1 MYSCK
6 TFSSCKRHL
15 IFKCQLFIISHE
27 SFLAFLSLHIKAYF
41 PFLIVHMR
49 SYCIY
54 CSVNCFSQFPG
65 VSDQLPGLQSFHFL
79 GVSCIHSLP
88 SLLQRLHFSHS
99 TPEVHCCRSNSAS
112 SPATSACLP
121 ASAHYFVQD
130 EDLTELL
137 FRNHWWLPVDCRINC
152 SLLTFLFKAITEG
165 NPPAIHSLIF
175 FTDLCSV
182 RQNFGLLRVPS
193 LCAFV
198 PVLSL
203 YSHPSLQSSLWA
215 QLGSLRF

>member
-1 MYSCK
+1 M
-6 TFSSCKRHL
+6 HL

-27 SFLAFLSLHIKAYF
+27 SFQAFLSLHIKAYS

-54 CSVNCFSQFPG
+54 RSANCFFQLTC
-65 VSDQLPGLQSFHFL
+65 VSDQLPGLQSLHFL

-88 SLLQRLHFSHS
+88 SLLQRLHFSHLI
-99 TPEVHCCRSNSAS
+99 PEVHCCRSNSAS
-112 SPATSACLP
+112 SPATSAPLP
-121 ASAHYFVQD
+121 ALPGYFVQG

-165 NPPAIHSLIF
+165 NPPAIHNLIF
-175 FTDLCSV
+175 FTGLCSV
-182 RQNFGLLRVPS
+182 RQNFGLLRVAS

-198 PVLSL
+198 SALSL

-215 QLGSLRF
+215 QFGSTPF